1 MGREI
6 TRIHVVDKKPNGVV
20 AAAKVQVKDCD
31 VKECYEKK
39 EVVSAEVTNGSAGL
53 IEEEI
58 EKSEVQKTVDSEKL
72 CSQIVD
78 TEAIAI
84 DLKSPPNAKNTD
96 SLNKSKNSKPKS
108 PFSSSKPLKL
118 DGKKHREDEDNSSIA
133 SSAISMRTTRSK
145 VTLGSA
151 PTFRSSERA
160 EKRREFYLKLEEK
173 QHALEEEKRQYEARK
188 KEEQETAIKQLRKNL
203 VIKAKPVPSFYYEG
217 PPPKTEL
224 KKLPLTCP
232 KSPKLNRRMSL
243 GDAVNKSHEV
253 CNRARHSIGSHI
265 KGGSNSPSAPKTQCR
280 SNSPLTPK
288 PRFGF
293 GSYCPLTP
301 EPKDRVIRRRSTG
314 ILKTKEQPN
323 VDKEIKTSLKIAGS
337 ANVDI
342 SVQS

>member
-6 TRIHVVDKKPNGVV
+6 TRIRVVDKKPNGIV
-20 AAAKVQVKDCD
+20 ASVKVQAKDCD

-39 EVVSAEVTNGSAGL
+39 EVVRAKVNNGSAGL

-58 EKSEVQKTVDSEKL
+58 EKSEVQKTVDSEKY

-78 TEAIAI
+78 TEAIATA
-84 DLKSPPNAKNTD
+84 LKSQPNAKNTD
-96 SLNKSKNSKPKS
+96 SHNKSKNLKPKS
-108 PFSSSKPLKL
+108 PFSSSKPSKL

-133 SSAISMRTTRSK
+133 SSAISMRTARSK
-145 VTLGSA
+145 VTVGSA

-160 EKRREFYLKLEEK
+160 EKRREFYLKLKEK
-173 QHALEEEKRQYEARK
+173 EHALEEEKSQYEARK
-188 KEEQETAIKQLRKNL
+188 KEEQEAAIKQLRKNL

-243 GDAVNKSHEV
+243 GDAVNSSHEV
-253 CNRARHSIGSHI
+253 CNRLRHSTGSHI
-265 KGGSNSPSAPKTQCR
+265 KGGSNIPLTPKTRCG
-280 SNSPLTPK
+280 SNNPLTPK

-301 EPKDRVIRRRSTG
+301 ETKDRVIRRRSIGTC
-314 ILKTKEQPN
+314 KTKEQRN
-323 VDKEIKTSLKIAGS
+323 VDKEIKTSLEIAGS
-337 ANVDI
+337 VNVDI
-342 SVQS
+342 SVQ